1 MNTDISQKMN
11 PPQKD
16 FDIRHIFFLMFG
28 HWYWFIVSLTL
39 ALVGGYLYLRYT
51 KPVYRTTATILIE
64 EGDNNVS
71 NGTAQILEGI
81 GLQPGNKNLDN
92 QLIILGSYTL
102 VENALK
108 ELPFGIDYHFK
119 GRIRSSNCYPN
130 NPIVV
135 LPDSI
140 VHYVNNEYIITLKE
154 GDNFHLSTEGKDID
168 TIISFGQKISF
179 DGNSFTIIPDQESW
193 NLLENG
199 PVSFRF
205 FSIDNLTENY
215 RNRLKIKTASKEGTI
230 VQLTLEGPDKEK
242 DRDFLNKLTEKF
254 FESNLNRKNQEA
266 SRIIEFI
273 DLQLIGISDSL
284 MITENRLEEFR
295 SKHRVMDISIQGNK
309 VIEQAVK
316 LEDDKAKLMLES
328 NYFDYLNRYLSDS
341 NTQETPIAP
350 STMGISDPLLSQLV
364 GELAQLH
371 SDFYSGGL
379 GIKNPFQNQ
388 IRQKINTTRKSL
400 QESLKNIIQANNMA
414 KMENMEQIRTLNVQ
428 ASGLPVTERKLLG
441 IEREFKLNDVMY
453 TFLLQKRAEAQI
465 QKASNTP
472 DNELVDKARTER
484 NPVSPKKDRIYI
496 IALLMGL
503 GTPIGVLLLIDLFNN
518 KIKTEEELK
527 HLTNLPIAGHIPH
540 NHSETQIV
548 VLKEPDSIISE
559 AFRNLRTRIQ
569 FFTKDVRSPVI
580 LVTSAMPGE
589 GKTFTAINLASVYSL
604 KGKKTVLVGFDL
616 RKPKIYRDFNLHN
629 DKGVSTY
636 LIRKDSL
643 KDIIQTTEFPN
654 LFLITGGP
662 IPPNP
667 AELASSEEI
676 KDLILN
682 LKKQF
687 DYIIIDSAPIG
698 TVADSY
704 AITDLADA
712 IIMIVRHGKT
722 IRTIL
727 ENTLNDVK
735 SNDVHGLSL
744 LVNDMDI
751 RSLSYKYAYSYG
763 YRYRYKD
770 SIK

>member
-1 MNTDISQKMN
+1 MSTDISHKTI
-11 PPQKD
+11 PPQKE

-28 HWYWFIVSLTL
+28 HWYWFIIALTL
-39 ALVGGYLYLRYT
+39 ALSGGYVYLRYT
-51 KPVYRTTATILIE
+51 KPVYRTSATILIE

-71 NGTAQILEGI
+71 DGTAQILEGI

-102 VENALK
+102 VEKALK

-130 NPIVV
+130 NPIAVI
-135 LPDSI
+135 PDSI
-140 VHYVNNEYIITLKE
+140 SNYTSNEYMLSLKE
-154 GDNFHLSTEGKDID
+154 QNNYHLSCEGKDLD
-168 TIISFGQKISF
+168 TIISFGQKVSF
-179 DGNSFTIIPDQESW
+179 DDNSFTIIQDPESRD
-193 NLLENG
+193 LLDNG
-199 PVSFRF
+199 PVSFSF
-205 FSIDNLTENY
+205 YSIENLTESY
-215 RNRLKIKTASKEGTI
+215 RNRLKIKSASKEGTI
-230 VQLTLEGPDKEK
+230 VQLSLEGPDKEK
-242 DRDFLNKLTEKF
+242 DRDFLEKLTEKF

-295 SKHRVMDISIQGNK
+295 SRHRVMDISIQGNK

-316 LEDDKAKLMLES
+316 LEDNKAKLMLES
-328 NYFDYLNRYLSDS
+328 NYFDYLDRYLSDS
-341 NTQETPIAP
+341 NTQQTPIAP
-350 STMGISDPLLSQLV
+350 STMGISDPLLTQLV
-364 GELAQLH
+364 AEFAQLQ
-371 SDFYSGGL
+371 SEFYSGGL

-388 IRQKINTTRKSL
+388 MRQKINATRKSL
-400 QESLKNIIQANNMA
+400 QEALKNIIQANNLA
-414 KMENMEQIRTLNVQ
+414 KTENMEQIRTLNIQ
-428 ASGLPVTERKLLG
+428 AAGLPVTERKLLG

-484 NPVSPKKDRIYI
+484 IPVSPKKDRVYI
-496 IALLMGL
+496 IALLIGL
-503 GTPIGVLLLIDLFNN
+503 GTPISLLLLMDFFNN

-540 NHSETQIV
+540 NHSESQIV

-559 AFRNLRTRIQ
+559 AFRNLRTRMQ
-569 FFTKDVRSPVI
+569 FFTREVSSPVI

-616 RKPKIYRDFNLHN
+616 RKPKIYRDFNLSN

-643 KDIIQTTEFPN
+643 NDIIQTTEFPN
-654 LFLITGGP
+654 LFLITAGP

-676 KDLILN
+676 KDLIIN

-704 AITDLADA
+704 AITELADA
-712 IIMIVRHGKT
+712 VIMIVRHGKT
-722 IRTIL
+722 IRNIL

-735 SNDVHGLSL
+735 TNDVHGLSL

-751 RSLSYKYAYSYG
+751 RSLSYKYAYSYS
-763 YRYRYKD
+763 YRYGYKYR
-770 SIK
+770 